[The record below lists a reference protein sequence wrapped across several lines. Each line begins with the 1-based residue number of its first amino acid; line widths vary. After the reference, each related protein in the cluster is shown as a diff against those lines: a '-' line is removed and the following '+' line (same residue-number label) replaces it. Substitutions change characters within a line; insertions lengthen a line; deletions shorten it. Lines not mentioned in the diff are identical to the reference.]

1 MTALTSGCLDNRC
14 EQIDEE
20 PVRYTDGH
28 TNAARTFYQSST
40 PDEPLL
46 RFPAARNFHMEHGLG
61 KKPVDVSVFVSFWA
75 DPGLRRSLAAG
86 DEALLT
92 ITDDYIEVLNNT
104 CSDFF
109 VRVTAWSQ
117 PPETLAP
124 DGEPRPDAAAAS
136 TQQFDASTGPLL
148 DASTESLA
156 ASTSDAQ

>member
-1 MTALTSGCLDNRC
+1 LTALTTGCLDNRC
-14 EQIDEE
+14 EQINKE

-61 KKPVDVSVFVSFWA
+61 EKPVDVSVFLSFEA
-75 DPGLRRSLAAG
+75 DANKRQSLAAG

-92 ITDDYIEVLNNT
+92 LTDDYIEVLNNT

-109 VRVTAWSQ
+109 IRVTAWRQ
-117 PPETLAP
+117 PPETLAS
-124 DGEPRPDAAAAS
+124 DGEALLDAAAAAL
-136 TQQFDASTGPLL
+136 TEQL
-148 DASTESLA
+148 DAA
-156 ASTSDAQ
+156 TSDAQ